1 MNGPDEI
8 LSVKTNAP
16 IPRKCSV
23 DYMSF
28 SAHVGYSENSEF
40 IEQVKPK
47 HIVRLLSFPSTVDNG
62 QIYLFPK
69 ILVHGDQTAMGRLR
83 GALQS
88 RYKDKDEDVKVY
100 TPRNLETLAI
110 TFRGERI
117 AKVGAHRTF
126 LPSTT

>member
-1 MNGPDEI
+1 M
-8 LSVKTNAP
+8 KTNAP

-47 HIVRLLSFPSTVDNG
+47 HIVRSISLSSTVDNG
-62 QIYLFPK
+62 LIYLFSK

-100 TPRNLETLAI
+100 TPRNLETLDI

-117 AKVGAHRTF
+117 AKVGAYHLF
-126 LPSTT
+126 LSSIA